1 MRNKKV
7 LATISAIL
15 AAVFFAIHTPFAK
28 SLLGEIA
35 PTYLAALLYLGAGF
49 GIGAVYLVS
58 RTRPGNKTEGLS
70 RKDLPFTI
78 GMIALDIAAP
88 ILLMAGLSD
97 TAASGAALLSNFEIV
112 ATCLLALV
120 FFREKISLRLWI
132 GIVLITLASALLSV
146 QNISSLQFSPGS
158 VLIVAAALCWGLE
171 NNLTRRISSKNTLQI
186 VMIKGI
192 FCGLGAAVVAL
203 MRREPLPP
211 IQPALLALL
220 LGFVAFGLSIF
231 LYVRAQKELG
241 AAKTSAYY
249 AIAPF
254 VGVLLSILLLRE
266 TIALPFLLA
275 LGVMVA
281 GSVLVAIDTLL
292 VRHRHLHTHLIALPG
307 GGETIVEHEHEHRHF
322 VSDEKHTHPHQ

>member
-15 AAVFFAIHTPFAK
+15 AAVFYAIHTPFAK
-28 SLLGEIA
+28 GLLGEIA
-35 PTYLAALLYLGAGF
+35 PTYLAALLYLGAGL
-49 GIGAVYLVS
+49 GIGAIYLLS
-58 RTRPGNKTEGLS
+58 LTRPGKKPEGLS
-70 RKDLPFTI
+70 RKDLPYTI
-78 GMIALDIAAP
+78 GMVVLDIAAP
-88 ILLMAGLSD
+88 SLLMAGLWV

-120 FFREKISLRLWI
+120 FFREKITLRLWI
-132 GIVLITLASALLSV
+132 GIALITLASALLSV
-146 QNISSLQFSPGS
+146 QDFTALTFSPGS
-158 VLIVAAALCWGLE
+158 VLIIAAALCWGLE
-171 NNLTRRISSKNTLQI
+171 NNLTRKISSKNTLQI

-192 FCGLGAAVVAL
+192 FCGIGSALVAL
-203 MRREPLPP
+203 LRREPLPP

-220 LGFVAFGLSIF
+220 LGFVSFGLSIF

-266 TIALPFLLA
+266 IIGLPFVLA
-275 LGVMVA
+275 FGCMVL
-281 GSVLVAIDTLL
+281 GSVLVVIDTLL

-307 GGETIVEHEHEHRHF
+307 GGEALVEHEHEHRHF
-322 VSDEKHTHPHQ
+322 VTDEKHTHPHH